1 MKKIAIALLLS
12 AFVATPA
19 VAAGGK
25 NSIGVNYGLDYSGV
39 FGIQGEFDVS
49 SSANKAPISIQAF
62 WKTGSQNVW
71 VQSYNISALG
81 VAAIY
86 DLSSVIKLEKRIH
99 PYAGL
104 GIRRVTQTVPWG
116 FGGTTSASKT
126 DLHITFGAQ
135 YELNPQVAADLNY
148 NDFSGLTIGANFS
161 F

>member
-12 AFVATPA
+12 AFVAAPA

-49 SSANKAPISIQAF
+49 SSVNKAPISIQAF

-86 DLSSVIKLEKRIH
+86 DLSSVIKLEKRIQ
-99 PYAGL
+99 PYVGL
-104 GIRRVTQTVPWG
+104 GIRRETYTAPL
-116 FGGTTSASKT
+116 GGGATASGSRS
-126 DLHITFGAQ
+126 DLHVTFGAK

-148 NDFSGLTIGANFS
+148 NDFGGLTIGANFS

>member
-19 VAAGGK
+19 IAAGGK

-39 FGIQGEFDVS
+39 FGIQGEFDIS
-49 SSANKAPISIQAF
+49 SSVNKAPISIQAF
-62 WKTGSQNVW
+62 WKTGSQSVFA
-71 VQSYNISALG
+71 QSYNISALG

-86 DLSSVIKLEKRIH
+86 DLSSVIKLDKKVH

-104 GIRRVTQTVPWG
+104 GIRRESYTVP
-116 FGGTTSASKT
+116 FGLRTASRS

-135 YELNPQVAADLNY
+135 YEFNPQVSGDLNY
-148 NDFSGLTIGANFS
+148 NDFGGLTIGANFS

>member
-1 MKKIAIALLLS
+1 MKKIAVILLLFS
-12 AFVATPA
+12 AFVAAPA
-19 VAAGGK
+19 YAVGGK
-25 NSIGVNYGLDYSGV
+25 NSVGVNYGLDYSGV
-39 FGIQGEFDVS
+39 FGIQGEFDIS
-49 SSANKAPISIQAF
+49 SSVNKAPISIQAF

-86 DLSSVIKLEKRIH
+86 DLSSVVKLDKKIH

-104 GIRRVTQTVPWG
+104 GIRHVSQTVA
-116 FGGTTSASKT
+116 FGGGAISASKS

-135 YELNPQVAADLNY
+135 YEFNPQVSGDLNY
-148 NDFSGLTIGANFS
+148 NDFGGLTIGANFS